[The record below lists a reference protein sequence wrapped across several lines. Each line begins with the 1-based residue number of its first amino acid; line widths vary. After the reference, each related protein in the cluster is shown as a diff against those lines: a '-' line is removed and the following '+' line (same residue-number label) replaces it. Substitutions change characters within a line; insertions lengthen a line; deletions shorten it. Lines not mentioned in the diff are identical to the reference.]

1 MTAMSDFNII
11 QLFLKIRIQMI
22 QSYKYVVESFVK

>member
-11 QLFLKIRIQMI
+11 QLFLKIWIQMI
-22 QSYKYVVESFVK
+22 QCYKYVVESFVK